1 MDATANDRGRRAPV
15 LTGRL
20 VLRRHGP
27 EDFAAS
33 AALWADPDV
42 VRHVTGTPSS
52 RAESWARLLRH
63 AGHWALFG
71 HGYWTVRDRASDA
84 FLGEVGL
91 ADWKRE
97 IEPSIEGEP
106 EAGWVFRTDAQ
117 GRGLAREAVRAM
129 LAWADARLDAPS
141 TVCIVA
147 PAQTASIRLARAV
160 GYAEVLET
168 RYRDEPTLLFRRPCS
183 GAPAGRG

>member
-1 MDATANDRGRRAPV
+1 MSSGGRDPIVTA
-15 LTGRL
+15 RL
-20 VLRRHGP
+20 VLRRHGS
-27 EDFAAS
+27 EDFAAL

-42 VRHVTGTPSS
+42 VRHVTGVPSS
-52 RAESWARLLRH
+52 RSESWSRLLRY
-63 AGHWALFG
+63 AGHWDLLG
-71 HGYWTVRDRASDA
+71 HGYWTVRDRSSDA
-84 FLGEVGL
+84 FLGEVGF

-147 PAQTASIRLARAV
+147 PAQVASIRLAGAV
-160 GYAEVLET
+160 GYEKVLET
-168 RYRDEPTLLFRRPCS
+168 RYRDEPTLLFRRPRG
-183 GAPAGRG
+183 GAPVGRR

>member
-1 MDATANDRGRRAPV
+1 MNAGGRDPIV
-15 LTGRL
+15 TERL
-20 VLRRHGP
+20 VLRRHGL

-42 VRHVTGTPSS
+42 VRHVTGTPSP

-63 AGHWALFG
+63 AGHRALFG

-97 IEPSIEGEP
+97 IAPSIEGEP
-106 EAGWVFRTDAQ
+106 EAGWVFRPDAQ

-160 GYAEVLET
+160 GYEKVLET
-168 RYRDEPTLLFRRPCS
+168 RYRDEPTLLFRRPRG